1 MSSERGS
8 SRSGIPQR
16 SFTARPT
23 DDELLDAARAVFAER
38 GLRSATMEAI
48 AERANS
54 TKPTLYAHFGDKQA
68 LYRASIAREAA
79 ALREWLIAAY
89 DSSGSTHLEHDVR
102 TYVMALFGYAMDQPD
117 SFRLLFDS
125 LDGESSP
132 EQRNLYDLMIERV
145 AQRIRSYRA
154 DRGRETGPSAQ
165 LLAEM
170 LVGLVGRAVGH
181 TLRDDQLDREPVG
194 ELIVSFVASAL
205 RHVDSETIEAVDGK
219 RVPQDRTPA

>member
-1 MSSERGS
+1 
-8 SRSGIPQR
+8 
-16 SFTARPT
+16 
-23 DDELLDAARAVFAER
+23 
-38 GLRSATMEAI
+38 
-48 AERANS
+48 
-54 TKPTLYAHFGDKQA
+54 
-68 LYRASIAREAA
+68 
-79 ALREWLIAAY
+79 
-89 DSSGSTHLEHDVR
+89 
-102 TYVMALFGYAMDQPD
+102 MALFGYAMDQPD
-117 SFRLLFDS
+117 SFRMLFDS

-154 DRGRETGPSAQ
+154 DRGRATGPSAQ

-205 RHVDSETIEAVDGK
+205 RHVDSAAIEAVD
-219 RVPQDRTPA
+219 RTSVPRDSTPA